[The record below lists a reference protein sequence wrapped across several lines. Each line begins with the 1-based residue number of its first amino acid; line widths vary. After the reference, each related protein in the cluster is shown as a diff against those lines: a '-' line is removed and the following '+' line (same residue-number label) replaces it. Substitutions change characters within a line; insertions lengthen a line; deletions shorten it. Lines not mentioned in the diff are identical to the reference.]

1 MRLKIRTKIILS
13 FFAPIIPLSVIVVIV
28 SGYLLNNLYNEAQR
42 LDDISKQRIKVTDL
56 RLSLDRVLMPAND
69 YIITGDRKYADDFN
83 VIYSEVEERLK
94 TVEDIAKTPQENEIM
109 RDVKDGWQNIR
120 EISLK
125 IFSIPKP
132 AGNKDAM
139 RMMEEMD
146 YKWGYPAIERL
157 KRWRE
162 IDLKEYKDIM
172 EKHNM
177 AWHQLWISMAVW
189 IILFLVICTI
199 YILIYSRI
207 AARNEEAIYKSE
219 ELLKLQ
225 ISRMP
230 VGYIMWDTGFC
241 VVSWNPAAER
251 IFGFTSEDAKGKHPY
266 DIIVPKEV
274 QPHVDIIWS
283 RLLEG
288 DSTGHSINENLTK
301 DGHTIVCEWTNTPPR
316 YHNGEVIGILSMV
329 QDITE
334 RKKMEGRLK
343 EHIDELERFQKVAVK
358 REFRIKELMDEL
370 KKAKGEGTT
379 GRHGE

>member
-56 RLSLDRVLMPAND
+56 RLSLNRVLMPAND

-125 IFSIPKP
+125 IFSIPEP
-132 AGNKDAM
+132 AGNKDAA
-139 RMMEEMD
+139 RLMEEMD
-146 YKWGYPAIERL
+146 YRWAYPAIERL

-162 IDLKEYKDIM
+162 IDLKKYKDIM

-207 AARNEEAIYKSE
+207 AARNEEELQASEKRFRSLAEQLPNMVFINKRGRVVYANKKCEEVMKYKIE
-219 ELLKLQ
+219 EFYSPDFNFLNLVA
-225 ISRMP
+225 P
-230 VGYIMWDTGFC
+230 
-241 VVSWNPAAER
+241 E
-251 IFGFTSEDAKGKHPY
+251 
-266 DIIVPKEV
+266 
-274 QPHVDIIWS
+274 HVDMVKTKFSQYMKGEEVEPYEFAIITKNGN
-283 RLLEG
+283 RIETIHNTVLMDHEG
-288 DSTGHSINENLTK
+288 ERAIL
-301 DGHTIVCEWTNTPPR
+301 
-316 YHNGEVIGILSMV
+316 GIIT
-329 QDITE
+329 DITE
-334 RKKMEGRLK
+334 RKNAEELLNQRL
-343 EHIDELERFQKVAVK
+343 DELERFQKVAVK

>member
-13 FFAPIIPLSVIVVIV
+13 FFAPIIPLSVAVVIV
-28 SGYLLNNLYNEAQR
+28 SVYLLNNLYNEAQR

-162 IDLKEYKDIM
+162 IDLKKYEIAF
-172 EKHNM
+172 ERHQSS
-177 AWHQLWISMAVW
+177 WRQLWISIISEV
-189 IILFLVICTI
+189 ILFLSISAI
-199 YILIYSRI
+199 YMIFYSRT
-207 AARNEEAIYKSE
+207 AARNEEVLRESE
-219 ELLKLQ
+219 ERYRGVFEKTTNAMVIFDSETWRFEDVNYAAIDLY
-225 ISRMP
+225 
-230 VGYIMWDTGFC
+230 GYTKEEFLSLTVTDM
-241 VVSWNPAAER
+241 SAEVEKTR
-251 IFGFTSEDAKGKHPY
+251 VA
-266 DIIVPKEV
+266 V
-274 QPHVDIIWS
+274 QAGVAG
-283 RLLEG
+283 E
-288 DSTGHSINENLTK
+288 LTHIPLRYHKKK
-301 DGHTIVCEWTNTPPR
+301 DGTVFPIEIFMGTFFSKGRKKGFAVIVD
-316 YHNGEVIGILSMV
+316 H
-329 QDITE
+329 TE
-334 RKKMEGRLK
+334 RKKAEELLNQRLG
-343 EHIDELERFQKVAVK
+343 ELERFQKVAVK
-358 REFRIKELMDEL
+358 REFRIRELQERVKELE
-370 KKAKGEGTT
+370 KGK
-379 GRHGE
+379 

>member
-42 LDDISKQRIKVTDL
+42 LDDISKQRIMVTDL
-56 RLSLDRVLMPAND
+56 RLSLNRVLMPAND

-132 AGNKDAM
+132 AGNKAAM

-162 IDLKEYKDIM
+162 IDLKKYEIAF
-172 EKHNM
+172 ERHQSS
-177 AWHQLWISMAVW
+177 WRQLWISIISEV
-189 IILFLVICTI
+189 ILFLSISAI
-199 YILIYSRI
+199 YMIFYSRT
-207 AARNEEAIYKSE
+207 AARNEEELQASEKRFRSLAEQLPNMVFINKRGRVVYANKKCEEVMKYKIE
-219 ELLKLQ
+219 EFYSPDFNFLNLVA
-225 ISRMP
+225 P
-230 VGYIMWDTGFC
+230 
-241 VVSWNPAAER
+241 E
-251 IFGFTSEDAKGKHPY
+251 
-266 DIIVPKEV
+266 
-274 QPHVDIIWS
+274 HVDMVKTKFSQYMKGEEVEPYEFAIITKNGN
-283 RLLEG
+283 RIETIHNTVLMDHEG
-288 DSTGHSINENLTK
+288 ERAIL
-301 DGHTIVCEWTNTPPR
+301 
-316 YHNGEVIGILSMV
+316 GIIT
-329 QDITE
+329 DITE